1 MVDFQSLLDW
11 QREDENRAV
20 KIELGSYG
28 NPEYVNVFVWD
39 HKLVTGQTVYES
51 VDEIDL
57 KARKKASLERT
68 LKQLQNL
75 ELEDT
80 SI

>member
-11 QREDENRAV
+11 QREDKNRTV
-20 KIELGSYG
+20 KIELGSYD

-39 HKLVTGQTVYES
+39 HKLLTGQNVYES

-57 KARKKASLERT
+57 KGRKKAELEQT

-80 SI
+80 TI